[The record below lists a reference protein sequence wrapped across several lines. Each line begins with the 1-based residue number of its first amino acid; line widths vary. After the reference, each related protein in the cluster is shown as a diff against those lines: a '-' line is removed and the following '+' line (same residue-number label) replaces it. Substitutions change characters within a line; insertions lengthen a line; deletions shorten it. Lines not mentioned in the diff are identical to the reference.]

1 MISYSPLWNTLK
13 EKGETTYTLITKHG
27 IDRRTIYKLK
37 HNENVTTLTLEK
49 LCLALDCP
57 VQDIILIT
65 ASPIIT
71 SEDAT
76 LS

>member
-1 MISYSPLWNTLK
+1 MISYEPLWKTMK

-49 LCLALDCP
+49 LCSCLHCP
-57 VQDIILIT
+57 VQDIISIT
-65 ASPIIT
+65 PDF
-71 SEDAT
+71 EKDEN
-76 LS
+76 